1 MRSLLLIVIA
11 LLIANFKSFGQEDLK
26 KYKIAC
32 IAFYNIENFFDTIND
47 PNFNDEDFTPEGM
60 YVWTGE
66 KYWQKVENMSTVISQ
81 IGNEYTSGGPV
92 IVGIA
97 EVENE
102 TVLKDIVNA
111 KALKAS
117 NYGIVH
123 YDCQYNRGVDVGFL
137 YRKDYFTVTDSKTF
151 QLIMPT
157 EPEYKTR
164 DILLVNGEL
173 DGEKIHILVNHWPS
187 RRGGEKRSA
196 PNRNAAA
203 DLCKTIV
210 DSLYKSEPNAKILIM
225 GDLNDDPTDESVEKH
240 LGAVVDITKVPE
252 GGLFNPQ
259 YDLFKKGIGSLAYR
273 DSWNLF
279 DQIII
284 SKPLLGDDKSTYKF
298 NSAKIFNRKFITQ
311 KDGKYAGYPFRTF
324 SGETFQ
330 NGYSDHYPSYIF
342 LIRNK

>member
-1 MRSLLLIVIA
+1 MRSLLLVIIA
-11 LLIANFKSFGQEDLK
+11 LLFANYKSFGQEDLK

-32 IAFYNIENFFDTIND
+32 IAFYNIENLFDTIND
-47 PNFNDEDFTPEGM
+47 PNFNDEEFTPEGS

-66 KYWQKVENMSTVISQ
+66 KYWQKISHTSDVISKV
-81 IGNEYTSGGPV
+81 GDEYTSGGPV

-102 TVLKDIVNA
+102 TVLKDIVNS
-111 KALKAS
+111 KELKAS
-117 NYGIVH
+117 DYGIVH
-123 YDCQYNRGVDVGFL
+123 YDCEYSRGVDVGFL
-137 YRKDYFTVTDSKTF
+137 YRKEYFKVTDSKTF
-151 QLIMPT
+151 KLILPT
-157 EPEYKTR
+157 EPEYRTR

-173 DGEKIHILVNHWPS
+173 DGEKIHVIVNHWPS

-196 PNRNAAA
+196 PNR
-203 DLCKTIV
+203 DEGGRICRTIV
-210 DSLYKSEPNAKILIM
+210 DSLYKAEANAKIFIM
-225 GDLNDDPTDESVEKH
+225 GDFNDDPVDASISKH
-240 LGAVVDITKVPE
+240 LGATGDIANVSE
-252 GGLFNPQ
+252 NGLYNPQ

-330 NGYSDHYPSYIF
+330 NGYSDHFPSYIF
-342 LIRNK
+342 IVRNK